1 MALKMNCICLDDE
14 LPALKLMEDYCRQ
27 LPEIHLLRSFND
39 TAEALDFVRSANVDL
54 VILDIQM
61 PGLDGIDFFRQVSDR
76 CLGIFISANPAYAVE
91 AFEIDIVDF
100 ILKPASF
107 ARFEKAVRKAAGI
120 FEVKQNRADEN
131 YILVKED
138 FLTKKVRVSDIAC
151 VQGSGEYLK
160 IITPEKNY
168 LVFQRMKDF
177 EEKYARYGF
186 VRIHKS
192 YLVLKE
198 SIVSQNFNSIK
209 LKNGMEL
216 PLGRAYKELLK

>member
-1 MALKMNCICLDDE
+1 M
-14 LPALKLMEDYCRQ
+14 KLMENYCRQ
-27 LPEIHLLRSFND
+27 IPALNLLQSFND
-39 TAEALDFVRSANVDL
+39 PREALLFVQNNEVDL

-61 PGLDGIDFFRQVSDR
+61 PRLDGIDFFKQVNDR
-76 CLGIFISANPAYAVE
+76 VLGIFISANPEYAIHAY
-91 AFEIDIVDF
+91 EIDIIDF
-100 ILKPASF
+100 ILKPASL
-107 ARFEKAVRKAAGI
+107 ARFERAIQKALEILAIKN
-120 FEVKQNRADEN
+120 NRSDDK

-138 FLTKKVRVSDIAC
+138 FLTKKVRVADIAC

-160 IITPEKNY
+160 IVTREKSY

-177 EEKYARYGF
+177 EEKYASYGF

-198 SIVSQNFNSIK
+198 SVVGQSFNTVK

-216 PLGRAYKELLK
+216 PLGRAYKESLK